1 MDLQSIFLLS
11 IASKRMNNLIVS
23 VEKARFTKIKYIL
36 MNIAHSMRIEAV
48 SYDGSSEVIIEI
60 YCKTTLVKC
69 LGTLSIFGTKVEFGK
84 LPSPRPQDL
93 VLIYNNYLTNNPDRV
108 FSRTILESIQ
118 NYSYSLFGNDKEYQV
133 NVCMYEEFKLPNLKN
148 VNSSYI
154 WKFPTIEG
162 KTLDD
167 FCSLSPN
174 QEFLFVGP
182 EVKGQLDD
190 SSVIYGYKTIQIE
203 EKDAMIVPSILR
215 KFRGNQAFLWT
226 SKIENSDIVQF
237 LKRWMLNDGF
247 DNLEVLTIDSKLN
260 SQLFDPTEIRNSIG
274 FSESNTAI
282 TPPIFYFKRR
292 QMIQFLPIDSLI
304 HSKMAMGSFPQ
315 KMLDSQLAQ
324 NTSPLLSYLHLACH
338 SEVSDEGSLLQLYD
352 GALSESVTIESNKFT
367 ENVPL
372 NLDFGVRFINRDTCL
387 MMISNQVTDILEFNN
402 QSDTTKYHLFSTSKQ
417 NSFR

>member
-1 MDLQSIFLLS
+1 MNPITLFNFPYVVQREIMDSMDLHTIFLLS

-36 MNIAHSMRIEAV
+36 MNISYTMRIEAV
-48 SYDGSSEVIIEI
+48 R
-60 YCKTTLVKC
+60 
-69 LGTLSIFGTKVEFGK
+69 K

-118 NYSYSLFGNDKEYQV
+118 NHSYSLFGNDKEYQV
-133 NVCMYEEFKLPNLKN
+133 NVCMYQEFQLPNLKN
-148 VNSSYI
+148 VSSSYI

-174 QEFLFVGP
+174 QEFLFVAP

-215 KFRGNQAFLWT
+215 EFRGNQAFLWT

-260 SQLFDPTEIRNSIG
+260 SQLFDPNSQLFDPTEIRNSIG
-274 FSESNTAI
+274 LRESNTAI

-292 QMIQFLPIDSLI
+292 FRSNREELISAESATHFHIVREHDQRVASVMITQR
-304 HSKMAMGSFPQ
+304 
-315 KMLDSQLAQ
+315 
-324 NTSPLLSYLHLACH
+324 
-338 SEVSDEGSLLQLYD
+338 
-352 GALSESVTIESNKFT
+352 KFF
-367 ENVPL
+367 
-372 NLDFGVRFINRDTCL
+372 FGVWNLTEEDFIKKFSEMNDE
-387 MMISNQVTDILEFNN
+387 LEE
-402 QSDTTKYHLFSTSKQ
+402 TKTQ
-417 NSFR
+417 N